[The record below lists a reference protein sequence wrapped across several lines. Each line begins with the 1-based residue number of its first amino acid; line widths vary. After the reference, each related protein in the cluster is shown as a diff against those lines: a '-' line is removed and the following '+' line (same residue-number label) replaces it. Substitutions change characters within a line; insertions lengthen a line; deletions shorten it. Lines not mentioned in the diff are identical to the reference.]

1 MSGRVDVVLFWK
13 MNENKRNQ
21 RGIKILEKQLAVPL
35 VLIRFSWG
43 KDTLG
48 GVALNG
54 VLAFASARFS
64 SKKNDFS
71 K

>member
-13 MNENKRNQ
+13 KISRNKRNQ
-21 RGIKILEKQLAVPL
+21 RGVKILEKQLAVPL

-43 KDTLG
+43 KDILG

-54 VLAFASARFS
+54 VLFLRI
-64 SKKNDFS
+64 SKIFVNEK
-71 K
+71 